1 MGTQVL
7 WFESRALTPLPL
19 FAFPPCS
26 SSNSIYSHPLS
37 TFVSSVPSYFL
48 LSVECVKYSCTS
60 HCSTLAGQLCYFKY
74 SPPLSVSIYV
84 RTPRHISYL
93 FSIFLASSI
102 ALRTQTSFYECWL
115 IQKRNELHFV
125 HHFPPYPR
133 MPLKT
138 GAGGGAGGE
147 RSARDSGRPQ
157 RRPLLHQQLER
168 ASHRVWVVG
177 WWFTHFFILLGI
189 LDLAHCLF
197 FLYLSF
203 PGNNF
208 IKIPIIHFNQAAKIY
223 PLHFII
229 ALYCLCF

>member
-1 MGTQVL
+1 MCEVFLYFTLLYLV
-7 WFESRALTPLPL
+7 WTTP
-19 FAFPPCS
+19 
-26 SSNSIYSHPLS
+26 
-37 TFVSSVPSYFL
+37 
-48 LSVECVKYSCTS
+48 
-60 HCSTLAGQLCYFKY
+60 YFKY

-84 RTPRHISYL
+84 RTSSPVSYL
-93 FSIFLASSI
+93 FFIFLASSI

-125 HHFPPYPR
+125 HHFPPSPR